1 MPEGIDLIW
10 LLLIVFI
17 AEVLGTL
24 GGFGSSVFFVP
35 FAGLLFDFHTVLGIT
50 AVFHVSSNLA
60 KIALFRKGIDRN
72 LVLKMGLPAVL
83 FVIAGAYLSRLIIGY
98 WLELSLAALLIIMSV
113 VLLLKPQLR
122 LQANNRTAILGGAI
136 SGLAA
141 GLVGTGGAIR
151 GLALASFSLSKE
163 VFIATSAII
172 DLGIDVS
179 RSVVYIDAGYFQL
192 KLLPLIPM
200 LLVLSFAGTAVG
212 KYLLQFISEVRFQ
225 RVVLGLILVV
235 GISTMVITIMN

>member
-1 MPEGIDLIW
+1 
-10 LLLIVFI
+10 
-17 AEVLGTL
+17 
-24 GGFGSSVFFVP
+24 
-35 FAGLLFDFHTVLGIT
+35 
-50 AVFHVSSNLA
+50 
-60 KIALFRKGIDRN
+60 
-72 LVLKMGLPAVL
+72 LPAVL
-83 FVIAGAYLSRLIIGY
+83 FVIAGAYLSRFISSY
-98 WLELSLAALLIIMSV
+98 WLELSLAALLIIMSI

-151 GLALASFSLSKE
+151 GLALASFGLSKE

-179 RSVVYIDAGYFQL
+179 RSVVYVDAGYFKL
-192 KLLPLIPM
+192 ELLPLIPM

-235 GISTMVITIMN
+235 GISTMVITIVN